1 MFAEWSAECSADD
14 PVLVVPW
21 KDPDG
26 PAQFIDLRTDPY
38 ELHAVAEAEDQP
50 PLLQALRAL
59 NATRSP
65 VFTAKCDVWIIAA
78 DELDPLRLDLDA
90 DEADSRTGIASYID
104 LIWRDKSTFASAAQQ
119 QQWIARFLRVVP
131 A

>member
-38 ELHAVAEAEDQP
+38 ELHAVAEAEDHP
-50 PLLQALRAL
+50 SLMQALRAL

-65 VFTAKCDVWIIAA
+65 VFTAKCDTWDLGE
-78 DELDPLRLDLDA
+78 DELTALRFNLELSQDN
-90 DEADSRTGIASYID
+90 SPIGFASYID
-104 LIWRDKSTFASAAQQ
+104 LLWRDRRIRSEE
-119 QQWIARFLRVVP
+119 RRVGKECRSRGGQ
-131 A
+131 